1 MGDPATVQTGEDTKA
16 RTILIVDPVA
26 ANRDVLAR
34 QMQALGHRAIACEG
48 GEAALALLHDGID
61 LILTEHDMPDLDG
74 LELTEAIRAAGL
86 SVPILLL
93 TDNPRFAEQDPAHRH
108 LHAILQKPI
117 PRRQMFAALERVFSP
132 APQPARDAA
141 TPPPPPLAAQQ
152 NGARLMRVL
161 AAEDNKTNQMVFAR
175 MVQHLRIDL
184 RFAANGAE
192 AVTTCLQEWPD
203 LVFMDISMPEM
214 DGKEATHTLRD
225 HAARHGCPPLPI
237 IAMTAHAMDGD
248 REGIL
253 AAGLDDYLS
262 KPLRKADLID
272 RIVTHCPADAA
283 PPLDQ
288 TLTTNS
294 A

>member
-1 MGDPATVQTGEDTKA
+1 
-16 RTILIVDPVA
+16 
-26 ANRDVLAR
+26 VLLR

-61 LILTEHDMPDLDG
+61 LILTEHDMPDMDG
-74 LELTEAIRAAGL
+74 LELTEAVRAAGL

-117 PRRQMFAALERVFSP
+117 PRRQMFAALERVFAH
-132 APQPARDAA
+132 APPPMPDAETQA
-141 TPPPPPLAAQQ
+141 PPPLAPQQ

-175 MVQHLRIDL
+175 MVQHLRINL
-184 RFAANGAE
+184 RFAANGVE
-192 AVTTCLQEWPD
+192 AVTACQQEWPD

-214 DGKEATHTLRD
+214 DGKEATRALRD
-225 HAARHGCPPLPI
+225 HAARYNSPPLPI

-262 KPLRKADLID
+262 KPLRKADLVA
-272 RIVTHCPADAA
+272 RIMTHCPADAA
-283 PPLDQ
+283 PPLDGALQ
-288 TLTTNS
+288 TTS